1 MAETA
6 DKPLNVQIIG
16 HSYIRRLHEYC
27 DKNNILN
34 LRLDRDFCAV
44 NFRGKGG
51 LRLRHIGQ
59 TSGGSRHEL
68 FHFDVV
74 PDVVFLQVGGNDIS
88 AHTNCTQLAR
98 DIVSL
103 AKYLVL
109 GVGVR
114 LVYIGQ
120 LIRRLPFTVCTGYNE
135 MVVQTNINLEAM
147 TKHVAGVEFWHHR
160 GFWASLA
167 YLGPDGVHLDCTPS
181 HSQPMRKYLRSI
193 RNAVIQA
200 PKFLRPV

>member
-1 MAETA
+1 MAECVN
-6 DKPLNVQIIG
+6 KPLIVHVIG
-16 HSYIRRLHEYC
+16 HSYIRRLHEFC
-27 DKNNILN
+27 EKNNIYN
-34 LRLDRDFCAV
+34 LRLERDFCSV
-44 NFRGKGG
+44 DFRGRGG

-59 TSGGSRHEL
+59 LGGGSRHEL
-68 FHFDVV
+68 FHFHVV

-88 AHTNCTQLAR
+88 NSTNCDQLAR
-98 DIVSL
+98 NIVSL
-103 AKYLVL
+103 AEYLVL

-120 LIRRLPFTVCTGYNE
+120 LIRRLPFAVCAGYNE
-135 MVVQTNINLEAM
+135 KVVQININLEMM
-147 TKHVAGVEFWHHR
+147 TKHLPGVVFWHHR
-160 GFWASLA
+160 GFWASLS

>member
-1 MAETA
+1 MIASSGVIEPFLDVNIRYHHPIVAILHHVKHSSNSFKRKIWLYDQGNYDNYRSRLSQVDWDSIIDQAE
-6 DKPLNVQIIG
+6 
-16 HSYIRRLHEYC
+16 S
-27 DKNNILN
+27 
-34 LRLDRDFCAV
+34 LDD
-44 NFRGKGG
+44 
-51 LRLRHIGQ
+51 
-59 TSGGSRHEL
+59 S
-68 FHFDVV
+68 
-74 PDVVFLQVGGNDIS
+74 
-88 AHTNCTQLAR
+88 
-98 DIVSL
+98 
-103 AKYLVL
+103 
-109 GVGVR
+109 VGVR

-181 HSQPMRKYLRSI
+181 HSQQMRKYLRSI